1 MAYACVIIIHMKIKK
16 ILYYLAHPRQIYV
29 RFAVNRINKNAKD
42 YSDKDFI
49 KKKYRII
56 FGKEINLDNPKTF
69 NEHINWMKL
78 YFREPILGKL
88 VDKIAVR
95 DYVKEKIGEKHL
107 VPLIGTYDSP
117 EDIDFDTLPDKF
129 VLKCN
134 HNAHEG
140 MFFCR
145 SKEQRDTLNVF
156 EIKEKLAKGLK
167 DDHYLVSKEW
177 PYSLV
182 KPRILCEHL
191 LEDDSQNGLADYKL
205 FYFNGVFKLLLMC
218 TDRSTHLANDWYDK
232 DLNHLSVSNGPKNR
246 KKPIILDKKII
257 NEMITLG
264 KELVS
269 DFPEC
274 RVDFYYCNGNIYF
287 GELTFFES
295 SGFAPFAPS
304 YMDEELGKLFDDKQF
319 VNKE

>member
-1 MAYACVIIIHMKIKK
+1 MKIKK
-16 ILYYLAHPRQIYV
+16 TFYYLAHPRQIYV
-29 RFAVNRINKNAKD
+29 RFAVNRINKNAND

-49 KKKYRII
+49 KKKYKII

-78 YFREPILGKL
+78 YFRKPILGKL

-145 SKEQRDTLNVF
+145 SKEQRGALNVCDV
-156 EIKEKLAKGLK
+156 KEKLAKGLK

-182 KPRILCEHL
+182 KPRILCERL

-232 DLNHLSVSNGPKNR
+232 DLNHLNVTNGPKNR

-257 NEMITLG
+257 NEMIMLG

-295 SGFAPFAPS
+295 SGFAPFIPS